1 MMTEPFLRRKFLYG
15 SALLGLAGAL
25 PAQAQTESSSKGPIF
40 NVRSYGAVGDGRKL
54 DRKALQAAIDACAA
68 AGGGT
73 VCFPPGRY
81 LSGTLLM
88 KSHVRLYLEAGA
100 TLLGSRNVAD
110 YIPQAPAF
118 KSHTVTDD
126 PWTHIFLIYGERLEN
141 IFIEGHGTLDGQ
153 GASFDPNGKE
163 RPFLIRFSE
172 CRNVTVRGIR
182 LVDSGMWV
190 QHYLACNDVVID
202 GIRVHSHV
210 NRNNDGIDIDCCDG
224 VRIANCKIDSGDDAI
239 CLKSGGRKATR
250 NVTITNCVLRT
261 RCNALKAGTDSE
273 SSFENIAITNCA
285 IYETNLAGIAL
296 EMVDGARL
304 SEVVISNIAM
314 RGVVAPIFIRLGNR
328 GRRVLPGDPRPPV
341 GQAENIVISNV
352 EAVGAAQTGCS
363 ITGLPGHRVRNVTLS
378 NVRLGFQG
386 GGTREMVTRSI
397 PEMPQSYPEYKIFGV
412 LPAYAL
418 YCRHVEGLTLSN
430 VQTSFEQPDA
440 RPALV
445 ADDVR
450 QLDVFGARFAQNPGG
465 GPAMIFRNVQGAMV
479 HGCRPWQDMATY
491 LRVEGRKSEGI
502 ALVANDLRQ
511 ARKAFDLSADVPPG
525 SVVNR

>member
-1 MMTEPFLRRKFLYG
+1 MTEPFLRRQFLYG

-25 PAQAQTESSSKGPIF
+25 PAQARTESSSKGPIF
-40 NVRSYGAVGDGRKL
+40 NVRSYGAVGDGSKL
-54 DRKALQAAIDACAA
+54 DTKALQAAIDACAA

-88 KSHVRLYLEAGA
+88 KSQVGLYLEAGA

-118 KSHTVTDD
+118 KSHTVTGD
-126 PWTHIFLIYGERLEN
+126 PTTHLFLIYGERLEN
-141 IFIEGHGTLDGQ
+141 ISIEGRGTLDGQ
-153 GASFDPNGKE
+153 GSSFVPDSDE

-172 CRNVTVRGIR
+172 CRNVTVRDIR
-182 LVDSGMWV
+182 LVNSGMWV
-190 QHYLACNDVVID
+190 QHYLACSGVLID
-202 GIRVHSHV
+202 GVSVHSHV
-210 NRNNDGIDIDCCDG
+210 NRNNDGIDIDGCDG
-224 VRIANCKIDSGDDAI
+224 VRIANCEIDSGDDAI
-239 CLKSGGRKATR
+239 CLKSGGKRPTR
-250 NVTITNCVLRT
+250 NVSITNCVLRT

-273 SSFENIAITNCA
+273 SSFENIAISNCT

-314 RGVVAPIFIRLGNR
+314 RGVVAPIFIRLGDR

-352 EAVGAAQTGCS
+352 EAVGAAMTGCS

-378 NVRLGFQG
+378 NIRLGFQG
-386 GGTREMVTRSI
+386 GGTARMVTRAI
-397 PEMPQSYPEYKIFGV
+397 PEVPQSYPEYKIFGV

-418 YCRHVEGLTLSN
+418 YCRHVEGLTLAN

-450 QLDVFGARFAQNPGG
+450 QLDISSARFAQNPGG
-465 GPAMIFRNVQGAMV
+465 GPAMIFRNVQGAMI
-479 HGCRPWQDMATY
+479 HGCRSWQDVATY
-491 LRVEGRKSEGI
+491 LRVEGSESEGI

-511 ARKAFDLSADVPPG
+511 ARKAFEVSAGAPAGAVMT
-525 SVVNR
+525 R